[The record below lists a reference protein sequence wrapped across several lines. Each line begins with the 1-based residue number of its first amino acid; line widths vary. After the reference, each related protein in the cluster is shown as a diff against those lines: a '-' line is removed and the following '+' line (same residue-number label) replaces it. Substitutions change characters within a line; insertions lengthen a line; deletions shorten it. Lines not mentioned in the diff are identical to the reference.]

1 MLNNIISSV
10 ISNAITAALDKSIQS
25 KTVKMAGESA
35 EEFIEGEGCEGKYT
49 FFVSGYYIALSFKFF
64 TKFVVA
70 VLVFCIAM
78 MCIFDQAD
86 AGIITVC
93 VLIALM
99 FPVFRAIT
107 AKRMMIVAYRKGEI
121 VIMNSKNEFLCR
133 MPSSAIYDAEV
144 TRSKVIIPW
153 NGRKYVIRRDVR
165 DNDGAV
171 KKMLEFYR
179 FDMMKI

>member
-10 ISNAITAALDKSIQS
+10 ISNAITAALDKSIQN
-25 KTVKMAGESA
+25 KTLKMAGESA
-35 EEFIEGEGCEGKYT
+35 EEFIEGEGCEGEYT

-64 TKFVVA
+64 TKFIVA

-86 AGIITVC
+86 IGIITVC
-93 VLIALM
+93 ALLAAL
-99 FPVFRAIT
+99 FPILRVIT
-107 AKRMMIVAYRKGEI
+107 SKRMMIIAYRKGEI
-121 VIMNSKNEFLCR
+121 VIMNSKNELLCR
-133 MPSSAIYDAEV
+133 MPSSAIYNAEV
-144 TRSKVIIPW
+144 TRSRVVIPW
-153 NGRKYVIRRDVR
+153 NGRKYVIRRDIR

-171 KKMLEFYR
+171 KKMLDFYR

>member
-25 KTVKMAGESA
+25 KTVKMVGESA
-35 EEFIEGEGCEGKYT
+35 EEFIEGEGCEGEYT

-93 VLIALM
+93 VLLALM
-99 FPVFRAIT
+99 FPVFRS
-107 AKRMMIVAYRKGEI
+107 V
-121 VIMNSKNEFLCR
+121 
-133 MPSSAIYDAEV
+133 V
-144 TRSKVIIPW
+144 TTW
-153 NGRKYVIRRDVR
+153 D
-165 DNDGAV
+165 
-171 KKMLEFYR
+171 
-179 FDMMKI
+179 